1 MHIFHSIYAKC
12 FCLLRLFFSVFSLF
26 SYFSPI
32 CSALKVFV
40 VIMCHLYL
48 KKKYLFLEELRLFL
62 YFLSFAFN
70 IIFNIIIYDK
80 WCPNVEDEWAVG
92 TRKEKNPK
100 RTSYYKTT
108 LTTRNIRTN
117 TQLKHKSNNRSFA
130 FGVQRI
136 KQTYTATATVITIC
150 LIFFRFILVLS
161 ILGAVYRNLTCS
173 Q

>member
-1 MHIFHSIYAKC
+1 M
-12 FCLLRLFFSVFSLF
+12 LLFVAFVFLSFFFVFLFFPDLF
-26 SYFSPI
+26 SFKSFRCYNVPFI
-32 CSALKVFV
+32 F
-40 VIMCHLYL
+40 

-62 YFLSFAFN
+62 YFLSSAFN